1 MSDYWSTGQLAAL
14 TGLSIR
20 TLRYYDQI
28 GLFSPS
34 LYTEAGHRRYT
45 SEDMQML
52 LQILVLKKCIYH
64 WRK

>member
-1 MSDYWSTGQLAAL
+1 MPDYWSTGQLAAL

-64 WRK
+64 